1 MYTNKEQLKDVPRE
15 VLTKRMESLEQ
26 ECGELEDELRLA
38 NAEYDLLDEY
48 IMEENLALVR
58 LIEMAQDEVKHGRV
72 MSSESFK
79 SKINDLKEALAKR
92 KA

>member
-15 VLTKRMESLEQ
+15 VLTKRMEALEE
-26 ECGELEDELRLA
+26 ECGELEDELRLV

-48 IMEENLALVR
+48 LLEDKLATLSLV
-58 LIEMAQDEVKHGRV
+58 EMAQEDVKHGRV

-79 SKINDLKEALAKR
+79 SKLNDRKEAIAKS
-92 KA
+92 KT